1 MFIKKIED
9 YDGYDATLIVSD
21 GSFEIM
27 CYAWQYNGKSDIKF
41 ILTAFMPQD
50 VMRALKPEFLVQR
63 NEQIGYFGYHCAGL
77 LTDTINNIVSI
88 GDIQIGL
95 GNVIPKDIK
104 KGEFIEFTCMR
115 IDLDEK

>member
-41 ILTAFMPQD
+41 IF
-50 VMRALKPEFLVQR
+50 K
-63 NEQIGYFGYHCAGL
+63 
-77 LTDTINNIVSI
+77 
-88 GDIQIGL
+88 
-95 GNVIPKDIK
+95 
-104 KGEFIEFTCMR
+104 
-115 IDLDEK
+115 